1 MLKQFLP
8 GNHRLDWAFLLLS
21 VTQPGGTPRAAVL
34 FSGNPFG
41 TSLGLTPRN
50 TPVTGAAA
58 TVDKIVRQVE
68 QDAEELLA
76 FASELIKIPT
86 VNPPGEH
93 YRECAELVAQ
103 RLEQAGFEAQLLVAE
118 DSPQHSSSFPRVN
131 VLGTRCGDGP
141 GPGLHLNGHID
152 VVPPGD
158 GWSRDPFTPTLE
170 KGRLYGRGS
179 ADMKCGLAAA
189 LFACEALR
197 RAGVPVHGRLQF
209 SATVDEE
216 SGGFAGM
223 AWLARKGY
231 LSRRTTDYVVIPEPL
246 DVDRICLGHRG
257 VYWFKVTARG
267 RSGHGS
273 MPFLGVNAIVRMARL
288 VEAFRTQLDPCLAS
302 RRTALPVVPE
312 AAKRP
317 SVNLNSIW
325 GGQAE
330 HLLQTPCVPDRC
342 QAVFDRRFLPEEDF
356 EEVRQEIVDLLLRT
370 GDSCP
375 GADFEL
381 EDLMVVEPVSTS
393 ANCTLVT
400 TLAEAVS
407 LLLGREAQLVASP
420 GTYDHKHVR
429 RLAGIK
435 ECVAY
440 GPGRLELAHQP
451 DEWCSLE
458 DMLVATRV
466 LALTISRLLRPRG
479 LS

>member
-1 MLKQFLP
+1 MRRCAILREPIWDQIPDSRQGSAL
-8 GNHRLDWAFLLLS
+8 
-21 VTQPGGTPRAAVL
+21 
-34 FSGNPFG
+34 
-41 TSLGLTPRN
+41 
-50 TPVTGAAA
+50 VTGPAA
-58 TVDKIVRQVE
+58 TTVDRIVRQVE
-68 QDAEELLA
+68 QDAEELFA

-86 VNPPGEH
+86 VNPPGKH
-93 YRECAELVAQ
+93 YRECAEFVYR
-103 RLEQAGFEAQLLVAE
+103 RLEQGGFEARLLVAE

-131 VLGTRCGDGP
+131 VLGTRDGVAP

-158 GWSRDPFTPTLE
+158 GWSRDPFCPTLE
-170 KGRLYGRGS
+170 EGRLYGCGS

-197 RAGVPVHGRLQF
+197 RARVPIRGSLQF

-246 DVDRICLGHRG
+246 NVDRICLGHRG
-257 VYWFKVTARG
+257 VYWFKVTAKG

-273 MPFLGVNAIVRMARL
+273 MPFLGVNAITQMARL
-288 VEAFRTQLDPCLAS
+288 VEAFRTQLDPGLAS

-312 AAKRP
+312 AARRP
-317 SVNLNSIW
+317 SINLNSIW

-330 HLLQTPCVPDRC
+330 HHLQTPCVPDRC
-342 QAVFDRRFLPEEDF
+342 QAVFDRRFLPEEDL
-356 EEVRQEIVDLLLRT
+356 EEVRQEILDLLART
-370 GDSCP
+370 GDACP
-375 GADFEL
+375 GAEFEL
-381 EDLMVVEPVSTS
+381 EDLMVVAPVSTS
-393 ANCTLVT
+393 VNSTLVT
-400 TLAEAVS
+400 TLADTVS
-407 LLLGREAQLVASP
+407 LVLGREAQLVASP

-466 LALTISRLLRPRG
+466 LALTISRLLSPPG
-479 LS
+479 AS